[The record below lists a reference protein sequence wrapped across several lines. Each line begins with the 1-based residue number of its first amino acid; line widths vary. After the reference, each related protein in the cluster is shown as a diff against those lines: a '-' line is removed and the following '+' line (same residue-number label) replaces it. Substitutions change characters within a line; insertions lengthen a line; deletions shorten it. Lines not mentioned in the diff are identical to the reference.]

1 MNTLTKT
8 FVLLQLVLAL
18 VLSVLVIL
26 FADKQQNY
34 RSQVATSQKAQIVA
48 QAMTSQLQQ
57 ANTNLQTQLTAA
69 LQAGAEKAGRLNNT
83 ILNVQSKLADDQ
95 TTIAQLRVAKSQ
107 LQTSITDLT
116 STVSS
121 LNKQVAGENAIL
133 NTMRPK
139 LLTYVNQNAELGR
152 RITEL
157 TNERNV
163 ARQTI
168 QVLQESVASLHR
180 QMSKMEVAAKTSSPT
195 SHTLSA
201 GVAGVPTSVQVNGT
215 VMKVA
220 SYNGHTYVSASL
232 GTRDGVAKGTR
243 LTIYSNGRYIGD
255 VVVQKADATES
266 VGVVSLQ
273 APGTTIAPH
282 EMVMSGPGI

>member
-1 MNTLTKT
+1 LNTLTKT

-69 LQAGAEKAGRLNNT
+69 LQAGAEKAGRLNNS
-83 ILNVQSKLADDQ
+83 ILDLQSKLADDQ

-121 LNKQVAGENAIL
+121 LNKQVAEQNSIL

-195 SHTLSA
+195 SGALSSA
-201 GVAGVPTSVQVNGT
+201 VAGVPTSVQVNGT

-220 SYNGHTYVSASL
+220 SYNGHTYISASL
-232 GTRDGVAKGTR
+232 GTRDGVGKGTR
-243 LTIYSNGRYIGD
+243 LTIYANGRYIGD

>member
-69 LQAGAEKAGRLNNT
+69 LQAGAEKAGRLNNS
-83 ILNVQSKLADDQ
+83 ILDLQSKLADDQ

-121 LNKQVAGENAIL
+121 LNKQVAEQNSIL

-195 SHTLSA
+195 SGALSSA
-201 GVAGVPTSVQVNGT
+201 VAGVPTSVQVNGT

-232 GTRDGVAKGTR
+232 GTRDGVGKGTR
-243 LTIYSNGRYIGD
+243 LTIYANGRYIGD

>member
-18 VLSVLVIL
+18 VLSVLVIM

-34 RSQVATSQKAQIVA
+34 RNEVAASQKAQIAA

-57 ANTNLQTQLTAA
+57 ANGNLQTQLAAA
-69 LQAGAEKAGRLNNT
+69 LQAAAQKAGRLNNS
-83 ILNVQSKLADDQ
+83 ILDLQSKLADNQ

-121 LNKQVAGENAIL
+121 LNTQVAGQNTVLNA
-133 NTMRPK
+133 MRPK

-163 ARQTI
+163 ARQTM
-168 QVLQESVASLHR
+168 QVLQENVASLHR
-180 QMSKMEVAAKTSSPT
+180 QMSKMEVAARTSSPT
-195 SHTLSA
+195 SSTLSTA
-201 GVAGVPTSVQVNGT
+201 VAGVPTPVQVNGT

-220 SYNGHTYVSASL
+220 SYNGHTYISASL
-232 GTRDGVAKGTR
+232 GTRDGVGKGTR

-255 VVVQKADATES
+255 VVVQKADSTES

-273 APGTTIAPH
+273 APGTTIAPN

>member
-8 FVLLQLVLAL
+8 FVILQLVLAL

-34 RSQVATSQKAQIVA
+34 RGQVATSQKAQIVA

-83 ILNVQSKLADDQ
+83 ILDVQSKLADDQ

-121 LNKQVAGENAIL
+121 LNKQVAGQNSIL

-180 QMSKMEVAAKTSSPT
+180 QMSKMEVAARSSSPT
-195 SHTLSA
+195 SGALSNA
-201 GVAGVPTSVQVNGT
+201 VAGVPTSVQVNGT

-273 APGTTIAPH
+273 APGTTITPN

>member
-34 RSQVATSQKAQIVA
+34 RGQVATSQKAQIVA

-83 ILNVQSKLADDQ
+83 ILDVQSKLADDQ

-121 LNKQVAGENAIL
+121 LNKQVAGQNSIL

-180 QMSKMEVAAKTSSPT
+180 QMSKMEVAARSSSPT
-195 SHTLSA
+195 SGALSNA
-201 GVAGVPTSVQVNGT
+201 VAGVPTSVQVNGT

-273 APGTTIAPH
+273 APGTTITPN

>member
-69 LQAGAEKAGRLNNT
+69 LQAAAEKAGRLNNS
-83 ILNVQSKLADDQ
+83 ILDLQSKVADDQ
-95 TTIAQLRVAKSQ
+95 TTIAQLRVAKSP

-121 LNKQVAGENAIL
+121 LNKQVAGQNAIL
-133 NTMRPK
+133 NGMRPK

-157 TNERNV
+157 TNERNI

-180 QMSKMEVAAKTSSPT
+180 QMSKMEVAAKTASPT
-195 SHTLSA
+195 STTLA
-201 GVAGVPTSVQVNGT
+201 AAVAGVPTSVQVNGL

-232 GTRDGVAKGTR
+232 GTRDGVGKGTR

-273 APGTTIAPH
+273 APGTTIAPN

>member
-69 LQAGAEKAGRLNNT
+69 LQAGAEKAGRLNNS
-83 ILNVQSKLADDQ
+83 ILDLQSKLADDQ

-121 LNKQVAGENAIL
+121 LNKQVAEQNSIL

-195 SHTLSA
+195 SGALSSA
-201 GVAGVPTSVQVNGT
+201 VAGVPTSVQVNGT

-220 SYNGHTYVSASL
+220 SYNGHTYISASL
-232 GTRDGVAKGTR
+232 GTRDGVGKGSR
-243 LTIYSNGRYIGD
+243 LTIYANGRYIGD

>member
-8 FVLLQLVLAL
+8 FVLLQLVVAL
-18 VLSVLVIL
+18 ILSVLVIL

-34 RSQVATSQKAQIVA
+34 RAEVAVSQKAQIAA

-57 ANTNLQTQLTAA
+57 ANSNLQTQLTAD
-69 LQAGAEKAGRLNNT
+69 LETSAEKAGRLNNT
-83 ILNVQSKLADDQ
+83 ILDQQSKLADDQ
-95 TTIAQLRVAKSQ
+95 TTIAQLRVAKNE

-116 STVSS
+116 STVKS
-121 LNKQVAGENAIL
+121 LNAQVAGQNTVL
-133 NTMRPK
+133 NNLRPE

-157 TNERNV
+157 TNERNI

-168 QVLQESVASLHR
+168 QVLQESMASLHR
-180 QMSKMEVAAKTSSPT
+180 QMAKMQVAARSAVGKSNPLSSV
-195 SHTLSA
+195 
-201 GVAGVPTSVQVNGT
+201 VAGIPTSVQVNGT

-220 SYNGHTYVSASL
+220 TYNGHTYISASL
-232 GTRDGVAKGTR
+232 GKRDGVVKGTR
-243 LTIYSNGRYIGD
+243 LTIYANGRYIGD
-255 VVVQKADATES
+255 VVVQKSDATES

-273 APGTTIAPH
+273 APGTTIAPN
-282 EMVMSGPGI
+282 EMVMSGPGV

>member
-69 LQAGAEKAGRLNNT
+69 LQAGAEKAGRLNNS
-83 ILNVQSKLADDQ
+83 ILNLQSKLADDQ

-121 LNKQVAGENAIL
+121 LNKQVAEQNSIL
-133 NTMRPK
+133 NKMRPK

-195 SHTLSA
+195 SGTLSTA
-201 GVAGVPTSVQVNGT
+201 VAGVPTSVQVNGT

-232 GTRDGVAKGTR
+232 GTRDGVGKGTR
-243 LTIYSNGRYIGD
+243 LTIYANGRYIGD

>member
-180 QMSKMEVAAKTSSPT
+180 RMSKMEVAARTSSPT
-195 SHTLSA
+195 SSALSTA
-201 GVAGVPTSVQVNGT
+201 VAGVPTSVQVNGT

-232 GTRDGVAKGTR
+232 GTRDGVGKGTR

-273 APGTTIAPH
+273 APGTTIAPN

>member
-201 GVAGVPTSVQVNGT
+201 AVAGVPTSVQVNGT

>member
-18 VLSVLVIL
+18 VLSVLVIM

-34 RSQVATSQKAQIVA
+34 RGQVATSQKAQIVA

-83 ILNVQSKLADDQ
+83 ILDVQSKLADDQ

-121 LNKQVAGENAIL
+121 LNKQVAGQNTIL

-139 LLTYVNQNAELGR
+139 LLTYVNQNAQLGR

-157 TNERNV
+157 TNERDV

-180 QMSKMEVAAKTSSPT
+180 HMAKMEVAARTSSPT
-195 SHTLSA
+195 SHAMSGA
-201 GVAGVPTSVQVNGT
+201 VAGVPTSVQVNGT

-232 GTRDGVAKGTR
+232 GTRDGVVKGTR
-243 LTIYSNGRYIGD
+243 LTIYSNGHYIGD

-273 APGTTIAPH
+273 APGSRITPH

>member
-69 LQAGAEKAGRLNNT
+69 LQAGAEKAGRLNNS
-83 ILNVQSKLADDQ
+83 ILDLQSKLADDQ

-121 LNKQVAGENAIL
+121 LNKQVAEQNSIL

-180 QMSKMEVAAKTSSPT
+180 QMSKMEVAAKTSSPI
-195 SHTLSA
+195 SGTLSTA
-201 GVAGVPTSVQVNGT
+201 VAGVPTSVQVNGT

-232 GTRDGVAKGTR
+232 GTRDGVGKGTR
-243 LTIYSNGRYIGD
+243 LTIYANGRYIGD

>member
-69 LQAGAEKAGRLNNT
+69 LQAAAEKAGRLNNS
-83 ILNVQSKLADDQ
+83 ILDLQSKLADDQ

-121 LNKQVAGENAIL
+121 LNKQVAGQNAIL
-133 NTMRPK
+133 NGMRPK

-157 TNERNV
+157 TNERNI

-180 QMSKMEVAAKTSSPT
+180 QMSKMEVAAKTASPT
-195 SHTLSA
+195 STTLA
-201 GVAGVPTSVQVNGT
+201 AAVAGVPTSVQVNGL

-232 GTRDGVAKGTR
+232 GTRDGVGKGTR

-273 APGTTIAPH
+273 APGTTIAPN

>member
-69 LQAGAEKAGRLNNT
+69 LQAGAEKAGRLNNS
-83 ILNVQSKLADDQ
+83 ILDLQSKLADDQ

-121 LNKQVAGENAIL
+121 LNKQVAEQNSIL

-195 SHTLSA
+195 SGALSSA
-201 GVAGVPTSVQVNGT
+201 VAGVPTSVQVNGT

-220 SYNGHTYVSASL
+220 SYNGHTYISASL
-232 GTRDGVAKGTR
+232 GTRDGVGKGTR
-243 LTIYSNGRYIGD
+243 LTIYANGRYIGD

>member
-69 LQAGAEKAGRLNNT
+69 LQAGAEKAGRLNNS
-83 ILNVQSKLADDQ
+83 ILDLQSKLADDQ

-121 LNKQVAGENAIL
+121 LNKQVAEQNSIL

-195 SHTLSA
+195 SGALSSA
-201 GVAGVPTSVQVNGT
+201 VAGVPTSVQVNGT

-232 GTRDGVAKGTR
+232 GTRDGVSKGTR
-243 LTIYSNGRYIGD
+243 LTIYANGRYIGD

>member
-34 RSQVATSQKAQIVA
+34 RSQVASSQKAQIAA
-48 QAMTSQLQQ
+48 QAMTTQLQQ

-69 LQAGAEKAGRLNNT
+69 LQKGAEKAGRLNNT
-83 ILNVQSKLADDQ
+83 ILDLQSKLADDQ

-121 LNKQVAGENAIL
+121 LNKQVAEQNSIL

-195 SHTLSA
+195 SGALSSA
-201 GVAGVPTSVQVNGT
+201 VAGVPTSVQVNGT

-232 GTRDGVAKGTR
+232 GTRDGVGKGTR
-243 LTIYSNGRYIGD
+243 LTIYANGRYIGD